1 MINLIMFRII
11 LILLGFYR
19 FESSFKIFTKSNP
32 PKKMKSGFII
42 LSNHTSPIDIFY
54 FMYLNSPIFN
64 KIFIKKK
71 EDNTEEV
78 FNIIFMFYQKNN
90 KKNIGSNLPIKFL
103 LKLKIGFQFEIIFY

>member
-1 MINLIMFRII
+1 MFRII
-11 LILLGFYR
+11 LLLLGFYR
-19 FESSFKIFTKSNP
+19 FESTFKIFTKSNP

-78 FNIIFMFYQKNN
+78 
-90 KKNIGSNLPIKFL
+90 
-103 LKLKIGFQFEIIFY
+103 